1 MKRTAAGAGPSC
13 GGAATPCGPGRRGRP
28 GVRDERLRRLGAGIA
43 GPDVVA
49 DHGVEL
55 IDRRRAPE
63 YGRTATGPAA
73 VQKATNLT
81 PLFIS
86 EPGRDPEINNRE
98 NILLAPRNR
107 RSQHLE
113 RATRDYRI
121 AGGRAVNVD
130 GLRLCG
136 SSFSKN
142 VIGPVRRTAR
152 YEPGLLIDP
161 GSVRGRHQ
169 GLRRLMRV
177 PVDGA
182 RSALTCDGSD
192 SATETGDHESGNDN
206 PARGLGTNH
215 SRRGFAAMFTVR
227 PVGPHDHVP

>member
-1 MKRTAAGAGPSC
+1 MKRAGRTRARVAAGAAGLRR
-13 GGAATPCGPGRRGRP
+13 PGRRGRP
-28 GVRDERLRRLGAGIA
+28 GVPDEQQRRLGAGIA
-43 GPDVVA
+43 GPHVVA
-49 DHGVEL
+49 DHGEKL

-63 YGRTATGPAA
+63 SGRTAAGHAA

-107 RSQHLE
+107 RPQRLE
-113 RATRDYRI
+113 RAIRDYRI

-142 VIGPVRRTAR
+142 VVGPVRRTAR
-152 YEPGLLIDP
+152 YDPGLLIDP
-161 GSVRGRHQ
+161 GSVRGRRQ

-177 PVDGA
+177 PVDVA
-182 RSALTCDGSD
+182 RGALTCDGSD
-192 SATETGDHESGNDN
+192 SATETGDHKSGNDN

-227 PVGPHDHVP
+227 PAGPHDHVP